1 MLRGE
6 RADFPNVRKKIIY
19 THIYIHTY
27 IYKYIQ
33 KIYTKYIHTHK
44 THEKQ
49 GKIQEENRR
58 TGGKAYLTIVI
69 SYTHLRANF
78 QEMQKDNPK
87 RTQKKS

>member
-6 RADFPNVRKKIIY
+6 RADFPNVRKKIILY
-19 THIYIHTY
+19 THIYINT
-27 IYKYIQ
+27 YKYIQ

-44 THEKQ
+44 TYEKQ

-69 SYTHLRANF
+69 SFHHF
-78 QEMQKDNPK
+78 
-87 RTQKKS
+87 